1 MPGNIN
7 TNSGQAPPQGPERN
21 VLSIKY
27 TKGLPLDLKF
37 LFSLRKLC
45 KQGKRLKFSGGGRW
59 IYETSLCYSL
69 YFFFFYIGD
78 IGSFVMKWKIAFAH
92 NNEPSG

>member
-21 VLSIKY
+21 VLSIEY

-37 LFSLRKLC
+37 LFSFFKKIMQARQKTEI
-45 KQGKRLKFSGGGRW
+45 QWRW
-59 IYETSLCYSL
+59 KMDL
-69 YFFFFYIGD
+69 
-78 IGSFVMKWKIAFAH
+78 
-92 NNEPSG
+92 